1 LQGWFNV
8 NRENASVCAERSIG
22 LMTVDKANAMLLLG
36 LHELQTQAMLL
47 VVVFFAAELTPIYLT
62 LDKRLLAMLSVE
74 NYEPLLEN
82 SEIYR

>member
-1 LQGWFNV
+1 
-8 NRENASVCAERSIG
+8 
-22 LMTVDKANAMLLLG
+22 MLVLG